1 MRVLT
6 RMGLAAVLAGAAFSQ
21 DNGTPAAFIAADV
34 HPTQDSGNPLQNRMR
49 GPFTGGGHYDFRGAT
64 LVDMIVS
71 AYTVTPEKVLG
82 GPNGLDYD
90 RFDIRAV
97 TPPTSS
103 ASVNDTTSRCL
114 KN

>member
-1 MRVLT
+1 V
-6 RMGLAAVLAGAAFSQ
+6 
-21 DNGTPAAFIAADV
+21 
-34 HPTQDSGNPLQNRMR
+34 R
-49 GPFTGGGHYDFRGAT
+49 GPFIGGGHYDFRGAT